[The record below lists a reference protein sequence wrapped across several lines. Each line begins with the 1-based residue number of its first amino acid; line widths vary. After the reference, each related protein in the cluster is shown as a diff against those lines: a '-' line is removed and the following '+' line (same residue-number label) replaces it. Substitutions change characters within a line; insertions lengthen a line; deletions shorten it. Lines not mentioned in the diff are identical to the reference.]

1 MVKKKKRYLGSFS
14 NEEEA
19 ARAYDK
25 VALQHHGIKAKT
37 NYDYTKE
44 EVAEI
49 MAAPKLSS
57 REVIIGL
64 GVLGKVCTIT
74 EQKKIISKPQI
85 LI

>member
-19 ARAYDK
+19 ARAYDN
-25 VALQHHGIKAKT
+25 VALQHHGMKAKT

-49 MAAPKLSS
+49 MAAKSSLFTLHSSLRNGGSKFFTLHFSVTLSPFNQN
-57 REVIIGL
+57 L
-64 GVLGKVCTIT
+64 
-74 EQKKIISKPQI
+74 
-85 LI
+85 